1 MTSFDSVVTIYLIA
15 VFSLAAL
22 SLAGAVGVVVTGLAR
37 NRRVRLSRHESLRAY
52 YGPRLALHH

>member
-1 MTSFDSVVTIYLIA
+1 MTSFDSLVNVYLIA

-22 SLAGAVGVVVTGLAR
+22 ALVLSLGVVTAAVAR